1 MRFSIFTLLAILY
14 GQNLPFQIGEKLV
27 YTAKFN
33 IIPSGEASLEVIGH
47 DSINGIGTYHARF
60 KARTNPALD
69 RLYKLRDQVD
79 IWMDETDLFTHQLKK
94 NIREGNYHK
103 KVLTTIHYDA
113 SLAIINSDTVVITE
127 LVRDPYS
134 LFYYLR
140 TLPLNVGQL
149 MEFTSFEN
157 KKSIFFKLAV
167 TGRETVKTR
176 AGNFNCLVVRPFR
189 QGKTLFKNEGDM
201 QVWFSD
207 DERRLPIQIQIKLK
221 FGSMHLK
228 LKEIIN
234 KKVG

>member
-140 TLPLNVGQL
+140 TLPLDVGQL

-157 KKSIFFKLAV
+157 KKSIFF
-167 TGRETVKTR
+167 
-176 AGNFNCLVVRPFR
+176 
-189 QGKTLFKNEGDM
+189 
-201 QVWFSD
+201 
-207 DERRLPIQIQIKLK
+207 
-221 FGSMHLK
+221 
-228 LKEIIN
+228 
-234 KKVG
+234 

>member
-1 MRFSIFTLLAILY
+1 
-14 GQNLPFQIGEKLV
+14 
-27 YTAKFN
+27 
-33 IIPSGEASLEVIGH
+33 
-47 DSINGIGTYHARF
+47 
-60 KARTNPALD
+60 
-69 RLYKLRDQVD
+69 
-79 IWMDETDLFTHQLKK
+79 MDETDLFTHQLKK

-207 DERRLPIQIQIKLK
+207 DERRLPIQIQIKMK

-234 KKVG
+234 QKAG

>member
-33 IIPSGEASLEVIGH
+33 IIPSGEASLEVIDR

-103 KVLTTIHYDA
+103 K
-113 SLAIINSDTVVITE
+113 
-127 LVRDPYS
+127 
-134 LFYYLR
+134 F
-140 TLPLNVGQL
+140 
-149 MEFTSFEN
+149 
-157 KKSIFFKLAV
+157 
-167 TGRETVKTR
+167 
-176 AGNFNCLVVRPFR
+176 
-189 QGKTLFKNEGDM
+189 
-201 QVWFSD
+201 
-207 DERRLPIQIQIKLK
+207 
-221 FGSMHLK
+221 
-228 LKEIIN
+228 
-234 KKVG
+234 